1 MRRIYVPV
9 SRRASGLHSGSL
21 YLDTVR
27 RLFLLVSAVLT
38 AACDPRPPEFGVSV
52 FADDTLPVVFSVDLT
67 GSLVMGVRSDNLQM
81 RPDKS
86 LLLTTPAQLVV
97 QKGEGS
103 ATITAL
109 KGGAILVQRLVAKP
123 DSGDMAFDTSSA
135 PGTVV
140 KLWRIGVQRS
150 VTVRVMKK

>member
-9 SRRASGLHSGSL
+9 SRRASGLRSGSL
-21 YLDTVR
+21 YLGSVR

-52 FADDTLPVVFSVDLT
+52 FADDTLPVIFTVELT
-67 GSLVMGVRSDNLQM
+67 GSLVMGARSDNPQM

-86 LLLTTPAQLVV
+86 LVLTTPAQLVV

-109 KGGAILVQRLVAKP
+109 KGGAILVQPLGAKP
-123 DSGDMAFDTSSA
+123 DSGDMAFTSSA

-140 KLWRIGVQRS
+140 KLWRIGLQRRMM
-150 VTVRVMKK
+150 VRVIKK

>member
-1 MRRIYVPV
+1 
-9 SRRASGLHSGSL
+9 
-21 YLDTVR
+21 VR
-27 RLFLLVSAVLT
+27 RLLLLISAVLT

-52 FADDTLPVVFSVDLT
+52 FADDTLPVVFTVELT
-67 GSLVMGVRSDNLQM
+67 GSLLMGARSDNPQM

-109 KGGAILVQRLVAKP
+109 KGGTMLVQPLGAKP
-123 DSGDMAFDTSSA
+123 DSAATSSDTA
-135 PGTVV
+135 SASGTVV
-140 KLWRIGVQRS
+140 KLWRIGARR
-150 VTVRVMKK
+150 RVMLRVIKK